1 MMRRSN
7 SFLSDD
13 FELGKLQQQL
23 FGACILKL
31 HCSLGVF
38 PCSLN
43 PGYGSDTKT
52 LMLDLGTFS

>member
-23 FGACILKL
+23 FGACVLKL
-31 HCSLGVF
+31 YCSFGVL
-38 PCSLN
+38 PSSIN
-43 PGYGSDTKT
+43 PGYGSDAKT
-52 LMLDLGTFS
+52 LMLDLDTFL